1 MKFVHSLFALTALLL
16 CAPLSAQSVVSSAD
30 QLYGQ
35 PGAVQVTAAD
45 GKKTKVPAFVQVD
58 PTGASI
64 TAAVPG
70 ASSTGQSGVLS
81 EGAVVSGDQAY
92 TTGTTQPLN
101 LTATGRL
108 KVGLSSASNIAPA
121 AIPTTTTTADLVG
134 CRYVAAGVV
143 FADTNTGAITCESTG
158 SLRIAT
164 TPQSSA
170 TAAITPGAS
179 PAVEGGRVAKA
190 SAGNVYRVSIT
201 TGAAAGY
208 LLGFNAIAIPA
219 DGAVTPSM
227 CRVVA
232 ANSTLSVSYA
242 DMPARWGTGVTF
254 VFSSTGCFTKTIS
267 ATAFFEWSV
276 M

>member
-1 MKFVHSLFALTALLL
+1 MKLAHSLFALTALLL
-16 CAPLSAQSVVSSAD
+16 SAPLSAQSVVSSAD

-70 ASSTGQSGVLS
+70 ANTTGQSGVLS
-81 EGAVVSGDQAY
+81 EGTVVAADQAY
-92 TTGTTQPLN
+92 TVGTTQPLN
-101 LTATGRL
+101 L
-108 KVGLSSASNIAPA
+108 N
-121 AIPTTTTTADLVG
+121 
-134 CRYVAAGVV
+134 
-143 FADTNTGAITCESTG
+143 STG
-158 SLRIAT
+158 SLRIAA
-164 TPQSSA
+164 TPQSLA
-170 TAAITPGAS
+170 NAAITPNAS

-190 SAGNVYRVSIT
+190 SGGNVYRVSVT